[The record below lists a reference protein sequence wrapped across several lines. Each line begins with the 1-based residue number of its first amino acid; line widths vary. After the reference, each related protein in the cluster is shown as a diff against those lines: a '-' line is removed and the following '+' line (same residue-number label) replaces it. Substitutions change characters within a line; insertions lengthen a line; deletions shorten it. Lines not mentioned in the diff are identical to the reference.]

1 MSADP
6 SVSTE
11 ERSRLS
17 PAFQLAVRLRG
28 WPYVQP
34 VCQPRRSVPGPQD
47 RLPLQSGSLR
57 LVLHNV
63 ESLFSIGCPS
73 WPISFFVAQVYF
85 CVVFLPPRADL
96 GC

>member
-6 SVSTE
+6 SVSNE

-17 PAFQLAVRLRG
+17 PAFQLAMHLRG

-34 VCQPRRSVPGPQD
+34 VCQPRRFVPGPQD
-47 RLPLQSGSLR
+47 RLSPQSGSLR
-57 LVLHNV
+57 LVLQNF

-73 WPISFFVAQVYF
+73 
-85 CVVFLPPRADL
+85 
-96 GC
+96 